1 MNNQSSSLDLSH
13 FPVMLNEVIK
23 ISSPSNGEKFIDCTF
38 GGGGYSKQLL
48 KFPKTIV
55 NGLDRDK
62 TVNVIAKKLENKFPN
77 RFKFNQ
83 VKFSKLDTISNDF
96 VDTVIFDL
104 GLSSIQLNDL
114 ERGFSFKSSKDLDMS
129 MGLSQISAKD
139 VINNLSEINLKLI
152 IKILGEEKEASRIAK
167 NIIKFRSEKKITKVK
182 ELVEIIEKSK
192 KKNYVSKINP
202 CTKTFQAI
210 RIFVNKEITEL
221 INGIINATK
230 ILKPGGKILVVSFH
244 SIEDKIVKYL
254 FSNFSTNKSNPSRY
268 FPNNESENTV
278 LFEKY
283 KNKIIKPTKKEID
296 QNYSSRSAKL
306 RYATRSRNEFK
317 YPVKLIEKFQKYLDL
332 ESIDV

>member
-77 RFKFNQ
+77 RFKFHQ

-306 RYATRSRNEFK
+306 RYAIRSRNEFQ

>member
-23 ISSPSNGEKFIDCTF
+23 ISSPANGGKFIDCTF

-77 RFKFNQ
+77 RFKFHQ

-139 VINNLSEINLKLI
+139 VINKLGFEIG
-152 IKILGEEKEASRIAK
+152 IL
-167 NIIKFRSEKKITKVK
+167 
-182 ELVEIIEKSK
+182 
-192 KKNYVSKINP
+192 
-202 CTKTFQAI
+202 
-210 RIFVNKEITEL
+210 
-221 INGIINATK
+221 
-230 ILKPGGKILVVSFH
+230 
-244 SIEDKIVKYL
+244 
-254 FSNFSTNKSNPSRY
+254 
-268 FPNNESENTV
+268 
-278 LFEKY
+278 
-283 KNKIIKPTKKEID
+283 
-296 QNYSSRSAKL
+296 
-306 RYATRSRNEFK
+306 
-317 YPVKLIEKFQKYLDL
+317 
-332 ESIDV
+332 